1 MFKFVVLA
9 LDRQEESIGTQK
21 PKIHH
26 IHVYIKIGLCK
37 GARSLR
43 LTIRR
48 ATGFV
53 YFNCILATRND
64 DKACMIDSSGQ
75 ELRHIVQTL
84 CTGTIGN
91 YDWSD

>member
-9 LDRQEESIGTQK
+9 LDRQEESIDTQK

-53 YFNCILATRND
+53 YFNCILTTRNHD
-64 DKACMIDSSGQ
+64 TVHTIDYNRK
-75 ELRHIVQTL
+75 E
-84 CTGTIGN
+84 
-91 YDWSD
+91 